1 MSGLRDSIWRCV
13 EKFKESE
20 SEFNVTHIAKAVG
33 VSRSTLYK
41 YYPDVVAIIRQ
52 SRSPSLQKND
62 TQSTLKLS
70 LLKEKVKDQK
80 SLIDTLS
87 NICSAQLVE
96 ILELRASYQD
106 QLELKSLRIKA
117 LEAEISKISNS
128 RVRHIR

>member
-13 EKFKESE
+13 EKFKGSE
-20 SEFNVTHIAKAVG
+20 NEFNVTHIARAVG

-52 SRSPSLQKND
+52 SRSPSLLKRD

-70 LLKEKVKDQK
+70 LLKAKVKDQK
-80 SLIDTLS
+80 TLIDTLS

-117 LEAEISKISNS
+117 LEAEISKVSKS